1 LRQRGRRPS
10 ERLDELYIPKA
21 VQLVSGLVLE
31 TINMTFTLLPPAS
44 LLSDASNGWCITDEV
59 QDELERE
66 QPLLGV
72 RPWRLQF
79 GGELRHL
86 VDHAGQLGTDRS
98 WRIWR
103 QGPAA
108 VAGPG
113 HIRVVDLQI
122 HEVPTLRVV
131 VVVSPAVASGSSPIA
146 APSIIVIMPCAW
158 LIFVEIFVQVPQRTI
173 IGTGLTS
180 AIETLLMSTPV
191 SFG

>member
-1 LRQRGRRPS
+1 
-10 ERLDELYIPKA
+10 
-21 VQLVSGLVLE
+21 
-31 TINMTFTLLPPAS
+31 M
-44 LLSDASNGWCITDEV
+44 TDEV

-86 VDHAGQLGTDRS
+86 VDHAGQLVTDRS

-108 VAGPG
+108 VARLGDV
-113 HIRVVDLQI
+113 RVVDLQI

-131 VVVSPAVASGSSPIA
+131 VVVSPAVAVAIPVRPCGLARDVVLREIVGVSGGARALVADRPRR
-146 APSIIVIMPCAW
+146 PCR
-158 LIFVEIFVQVPQRTI
+158 V
-173 IGTGLTS
+173 
-180 AIETLLMSTPV
+180 
-191 SFG
+191 